1 MQQHSLPDPNSVLQ
15 QVWQRD
21 YPNTWRVFSSHETP
35 PLSRLTI
42 LLIALIFLLFSLSL
56 CVVFTASLQQLSWF
70 ILLFLLGFFTLS
82 IFFVQWSRKRKE
94 RKQPKPTMVVLPDRV
109 VEYRRQRIRTLAFAD
124 ISYMRLRVEGYQD
137 APPSILLDINHYNGQ
152 STIWEID
159 IAPSDM
165 IAQCILDTYTTYRV
179 QSHH

>member
-1 MQQHSLPDPNSVLQ
+1 LQQHSLPDPNSVLQ

-21 YPNTWRVFSSHETP
+21 YPNTWRVFSSNETP

-42 LLIALIFLLFSLSL
+42 LLIALIFLFFSLL
-56 CVVFTASLQQLSWF
+56 PCVALTASLQQPGWF
-70 ILLFLLGFFTLS
+70 VLLFLLGLFAISTFL
-82 IFFVQWSRKRKE
+82 VQWSRKRKE

-109 VEYRRQRIRTLAFAD
+109 VEYRRQRIRTLVFAD

-137 APPSILLDINHYNGQ
+137 ALPSILLDISHYNGQ
-152 STIWEID
+152 RTTWEID
-159 IAPSDM
+159 IAPADM
-165 IAQCILDTYTTYRV
+165 IAQCILDAYTAYRV